1 MAEKYKIKKVTDFP
15 EASTLDGFYAF
26 GTDGSNNSVKVP
38 IGMLRG
44 NSPHVGA
51 NGNWFVGDIDLGVH
65 AQGEPGKDG
74 GLQIVSDG

>member
-38 IGMLRG
+38 IGM
-44 NSPHVGA
+44 SEQMV
-51 NGNWFVGDIDLGVH
+51 I
-65 AQGEPGKDG
+65 
-74 GLQIVSDG
+74 GLSEISTSEYMHRENRVKTEVFK